1 MLFFSRMSLAQKLS
15 IIPVVSAIAFIAYLG
30 LTWVTAHS
38 NVTLLDNARKTQ
50 FPALQLSNHS
60 LVSLEKVKTL
70 MSLAVTTGDQDTV
83 ELAEEQAMLIKSNL
97 DELRGLAPDLSGEV
111 SVLEGDFDEY
121 YRSASDIVADMV
133 TGDADYSK
141 LPAKAQAMNTLYT
154 SIVEGI
160 SAFRDQRELTFNQ
173 SIVNATEASNNLF
186 YVGVVAVSI
195 VLVILF
201 TVSFIIVRIIR
212 NSVQDVVA
220 SLEDIARDNGDL
232 TVRLKPKSKDEI
244 GQLVQAFNLFME
256 KLQTTVKDVVE
267 ASHPLI
273 ALSNELSD
281 LTDATNKTAAEQKRG
296 AEQSKEAVDHMSRG
310 IADIASNAQAA
321 EHAASEASTAASEG
335 HDIVASTVKSIQT
348 LAENVHETSEVITRL
363 ESDSAKVSVVLD
375 VIKGIAEQ
383 TNLLALNAAIE
394 AARAGEQGRGF
405 AVVADEVRTLASRTQ
420 RSTEEINETINQL
433 QKAAREAVVVMGKG
447 TEQASLSVRTADK
460 AGVSLDAII
469 QAVAR
474 ITTMN
479 GDIANATGEQ
489 NAFAD
494 ELRRNVDLINSKTDE
509 TTSRSALLL
518 ESSDKLLALSG
529 ALESITTK
537 FKV

>member
-1 MLFFSRMSLAQKLS
+1 MSLAQKLS

-30 LTWVTAHS
+30 LTWVTANS
-38 NVTLLDNARKTQ
+38 NVALLDNARKTQ
-50 FPALQLSNHS
+50 FPALQLSNQS
-60 LVSLEKVKTL
+60 LVSLEKVKDL

-83 ELAEEQAMLIKSNL
+83 ELAEDQSMLIKFNL
-97 DELRGLAPDLSGEV
+97 DELRHLAPNLISEV
-111 SVLEGDFDEY
+111 NVLEVAFDKY

-141 LPAKAQAMNTLYT
+141 LPAKAQAMNALYT
-154 SIVEGI
+154 SIVDGI
-160 SAFRDQRELTFNQ
+160 SSFRNQRELTFNQ

-186 YVGVVAVSI
+186 YAGVVAVSI
-195 VLVILF
+195 VLSILF

-212 NSVQDVVA
+212 NSVQDVVS

-244 GQLVQAFNLFME
+244 GQLVRAFNLFME
-256 KLQTTVKDVVE
+256 KLQTTVKGVVE

-281 LTDATNKTAAEQKRG
+281 LTDATNKTAADQKVG
-296 AEQSKEAVDHMSRG
+296 AEQSKDAVDHMSRG

-321 EHAASEASTAASEG
+321 ELAASEASTAASEG
-335 HDIVASTVKSIQT
+335 HNIVVSTVKSIQT

-363 ESDSAKVSVVLD
+363 ESDSAKVGVVLD

-420 RSTEEINETINQL
+420 RSTEEINETIDQL

-447 TEQASLSVRTADK
+447 TEQASLSVRTADR
-460 AGVSLDAII
+460 AGVSLDAIT

-529 ALESITTK
+529 ALEGITAK